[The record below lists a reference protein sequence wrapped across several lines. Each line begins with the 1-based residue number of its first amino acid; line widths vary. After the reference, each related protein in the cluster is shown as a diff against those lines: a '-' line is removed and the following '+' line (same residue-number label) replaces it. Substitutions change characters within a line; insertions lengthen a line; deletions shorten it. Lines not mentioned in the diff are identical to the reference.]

1 MKKIF
6 AAFIILF
13 LPLAALAQDFGGKL
27 LKDTGVTN
35 GGYSTSPIETVI
47 SRVITGFLGLLGIIF
62 LILML
67 YGGYMWLIA
76 RGNEDKVSTAKD
88 TIKNSIIGLIIVVA
102 SYAIS
107 HYVLIAVFKN
117 TITK

>member
-1 MKKIF
+1 MKKIIL
-6 AAFIILF
+6 AIPAFF
-13 LPLAALAQDFGGKL
+13 LPFIARAQDFGSEL
-27 LKDTGVTN
+27 LTNTAQKN
-35 GGYSTSPIETVI
+35 GGYSNAPIETI
-47 SRVITGFLGLLGIIF
+47 LSRVITGFLGLLGVIF
-62 LILML
+62 LVLML

-76 RGNEDKVSTAKD
+76 RGNEDKVDTAKE

-107 HYVLIAVFKN
+107 HYVLTAVFKN

>member
-1 MKKIF
+1 MRRLFLLIS
-6 AAFIILF
+6 AFF
-13 LPLAALAQDFGGKL
+13 LPLAAHAQDFGSKML
-27 LKDTGVTN
+27 QDTGTTN
-35 GGYSTSPIETVI
+35 GGYQTSSIELI
-47 SRVITGFLGLLGIIF
+47 LGNVITGFLGLLGVIF

-76 RGNEDKVSTAKD
+76 RGNEEKVNTAKD

-107 HYVLIAVFKN
+107 YYVLTAVFK
-117 TITK
+117 